1 MTFWRVVFDNKVKIL
16 GTLTTVVATLLGMIA
31 LKMFD
36 ADATSPALLEPIT
49 IRWWTIFLTLLNV
62 VLGGGTAAAGFSNG
76 TRVKVEEARAE
87 VATAM
92 VTANQA
98 TPGEKA

>member
-1 MTFWRVVFDNKVKIL
+1 MGFWQWLADNKTKTL

-36 ADATSPALLEPIT
+36 ADANSPALLEPIT
-49 IRWWTIFLTLLNV
+49 LRWWTIFLTLLNV
-62 VLGGGTAAAGFSNG
+62 VLGGGTVAAGFSNG
-76 TRVKVEEARAE
+76 SRIKIAEAKAE

-92 VTANQA
+92 ETAIKA
-98 TPGEKA
+98 TPGEGK